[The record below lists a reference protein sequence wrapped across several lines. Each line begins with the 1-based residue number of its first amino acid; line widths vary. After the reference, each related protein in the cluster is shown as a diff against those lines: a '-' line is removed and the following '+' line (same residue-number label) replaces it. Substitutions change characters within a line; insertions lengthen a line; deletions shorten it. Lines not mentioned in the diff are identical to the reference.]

1 MIVPKETIEKMIDQA
16 DDRAERAYRNYQETG
31 TQRYKREQEK
41 AEDLADALRM
51 ALSAYDDHTKLRA
64 LKAELI
70 TLGTDAHK
78 ALTDGSQEAE
88 EQNLRQIVSIAK
100 LYAGLQI
107 EEMTE
112 EAPHA

>member
-1 MIVPKETIEKMIDQA
+1 MLVPKETIEKMIDQA
-16 DDRAERAYRNYQETG
+16 DDRAERAYQNYQETG

-70 TLGTDAHK
+70 TLGADAHK

-88 EQNLRQIVSIAK
+88 KQILRRLISLAK
-100 LYAGLQI
+100 SYTGLHI
-107 EEMTE
+107 EELAAE
-112 EAPHA
+112 

>member
-16 DDRAERAYRNYQETG
+16 DNRAEKAYRNYQETG
-31 TQRYKREQEK
+31 IQRYAREWQK
-41 AEDLADALRM
+41 AEDLADTLRM
-51 ALSAYDDHTKLRA
+51 ALSAYDDHTKLMA

-70 TLGTDAHK
+70 TLGADAHK
-78 ALTDGSQEAE
+78 ALTDGDPVGW

-107 EEMTE
+107 KEMTE

>member
-1 MIVPKETIEKMIDQA
+1 MLVPKETIEKMIDQA

-70 TLGTDAHK
+70 TLGADAHK

-88 EQNLRQIVSIAK
+88 EKILRRLISLAK
-100 LYAGLQI
+100 SYTGLHI
-107 EEMTE
+107 DELAAE
-112 EAPHA
+112 

>member
-16 DDRAERAYRNYQETG
+16 DDRAEKAYRNYQETG

-41 AEDLADALRM
+41 AEDLADTLRM
-51 ALSAYDDHTKLRA
+51 ALSAYDDHTKLEA

-78 ALTDGSQEAE
+78 ALTDGDQAAE
-88 EQNLRQIVSIAK
+88 EQILRRLISVAK
-100 LYAGLQI
+100 IYTGLYI
-107 EEMTE
+107 EELAAE
-112 EAPHA
+112 

>member
-16 DDRAERAYRNYQETG
+16 DDRAEKAYRNYQETG

-51 ALSAYDDHTKLRA
+51 ALSAYDDHAKLA
-64 LKAELI
+64 AIKAELRS
-70 TLGTDAHK
+70 LGWYAHK
-78 ALTDGSQEAE
+78 SLRDGDPVGW
-88 EQNLRQIVSIAK
+88 EQNLRQIVAIAK

-107 EEMTE
+107 EEMTTE
-112 EAPHA
+112 

>member
-1 MIVPKETIEKMIDQA
+1 MLVPKETIEKMIDQA

-51 ALSAYDDHTKLRA
+51 ALSAYDDHVKLGA

-70 TLGTDAHK
+70 TLGADAHK
-78 ALTDGSQEAE
+78 ALAGGSQEAKE
-88 EQNLRQIVSIAK
+88 KILRRLISLAK
-100 LYAGLQI
+100 SYTGLHI
-107 EEMTE
+107 DELAAE
-112 EAPHA
+112 

>member
-1 MIVPKETIEKMIDQA
+1 MLVPKETIEKMIDQA

-31 TQRYKREQEK
+31 TQRYAREQEK

-70 TLGTDAHK
+70 TLGADAHK
-78 ALTDGSQEAE
+78 ALAGGSQEAKE
-88 EQNLRQIVSIAK
+88 KILRQIVSIAK

-107 EEMTE
+107 EEMTTE
-112 EAPHA
+112 

>member
-1 MIVPKETIEKMIDQA
+1 MIIQKSAIEKMIDQA
-16 DDRAERAYRNYQETG
+16 DRKAERAYMNYQETG
-31 TQRYKREQEK
+31 AQRYAREQEK

-51 ALSAYDDHTKLRA
+51 ALSAYDDHTKLMA

-70 TLGTDAHK
+70 TLGADAHK
-78 ALTDGSQEAE
+78 ALTDGSQEVE
-88 EQNLRQIVSIAK
+88 EKILRRLISIAK
-100 LYAGLQI
+100 SYTGLHI